1 MDVVIVV
8 VVVTNRLGTVNSVSY
23 LMYCIYDANT
33 LLPVLD
39 VMFLMCKIRPFHF
52 QAGCTKFIRYVLCH
66 VIFRPNGLCLVLL
79 C

>member
-1 MDVVIVV
+1 MDVVVV
-8 VVVTNRLGTVNSVSY
+8 VAVTNRLGTVNSVAY

-39 VMFLMCKIRPFHF
+39 VMFLMCKIRPFDF
-52 QAGCTKFIRYVLCH
+52 QAGCAKFITYVLCH
-66 VIFRPNGLCLVLL
+66 VIFRLTGLCLVLL